1 MDPSL
6 QISPSHISPA
16 GALSGQGSPLPS
28 DNSSPNTAVTMAPA
42 VPPIPPLYIDNLA
55 REFGLG
61 DRDRLKLR
69 GLVQVVTGIGGGLGQ
84 GALAA
89 HLYEV
94 AVILSEAAERR
105 RQEQERAF
113 TGDMHPSD
121 EGFTLTVNQKA
132 NVRGITQDVIHEATR
147 TVFAT
152 MHADVLVVL
161 KDRKQALDLDNI
173 FGVPIREKK
182 LVSTL
187 KRACSSIRD
196 SIDPATFVALDKFT
210 YSLASKY
217 KLGGVVGDLSDLF
230 TIHAVLLRRFAF
242 DHPDLLWF
250 DEPMEEDDSESSS
263 PPQKRKRTA
272 KQGGRIPAG
281 KDFWS
286 MVDIYLK
293 DEVAKRGRSFKDA
306 RWKPYIDQLIA
317 DDNSHFEGMTPGTP
331 VTALMLHDPVAAST
345 SSTSGTAQ
353 FGGAFNFSNT
363 NSDGLWTFGNTAA

>member
-1 MDPSL
+1 
-6 QISPSHISPA
+6 
-16 GALSGQGSPLPS
+16 
-28 DNSSPNTAVTMAPA
+28 MAPA

-94 AVILSEAAERR
+94 AIRL
-105 RQEQERAF
+105 
-113 TGDMHPSD
+113 D

-187 KRACSSIRD
+187 KRACSSVRNAFRQDIRD

-353 FGGAFNFSNT
+353 FGNAQFGGAFNFSNT